1 LNRLNVEFAQFEDA
15 DGAVI
20 EKQSAAVVTPP
31 VAMGVLGALPEQ
43 GPVEDPDG
51 IDRLQRTIV
60 AAALQLLAEQ
70 VRPGVEDARGEVGE
84 DEELDLDLKEAP
96 RRVSPSTAGPAVP

>member
-1 LNRLNVEFAQFEDA
+1 
-15 DGAVI
+15 VI
-20 EKQSAAVVTPP
+20 DERATAVVTPP
-31 VAMGVLGALPEQ
+31 VAMGILGPLPKQ

-96 RRVSPSTAGPAVP
+96 RRAASRAFTSTTVSLSSRVSRSL